1 MVHAMMERLFEI
13 EGVTEVWGCQNTDN
27 HYDYHK
33 MLPPG
38 SFRISVEGGKK
49 KAIAQVIWE
58 MKSIGVVSC
67 GDTCVT
73 VKDSFGYKH
82 HIYFQRIPK

>member
-13 EGVTEVWGCQNTDN
+13 EGVTEVWGCQNIDI

-33 MLPPG
+33 MLPPM
-38 SFRISVEGGKK
+38 SFRICVKGGKK
-49 KAIAQVIWE
+49 KDIARVIWE
-58 MKSIGVVSC
+58 MRSIGVLSC

-73 VKDSFGYKH
+73 VKDFMGYKH
-82 HIYFQRIPK
+82 KEHFQRIPK